1 MDAELQQALQSLPAP
16 PPPKTARPA
25 QVAKL
30 AALVDSQLPLQA
42 FLEQLLPQLCSLFSG
57 AAAVTWIKAHGTS
70 EAIVGVRYQMDK
82 LLPAPIDQ
90 KQHER
95 LVQLAWRQPRPL
107 LIERADLPLHGCAA
121 PPSGSATS
129 ATLASGVSLEI
140 PAGSDQTPGV
150 SANTTGHP
158 LLFAP
163 IIHLDEPLALLEV
176 ALGVPADELTSAQ
189 RQLFIRAI
197 ELVAQRVYGGL
208 RRRISLPP
216 PSIDKAVAQL
226 EILTSDVR
234 ALQQQIRQRIEGRLQ
249 QFHGW
254 AFSSLADKQAF
265 AKLVQNMLES
275 HGLRVECPE
284 CGHAAI
290 LRGLRVGNA
299 KHGAFVFDHY
309 LDSGRTF
316 HGGSTAVPLIRV
328 VPKPARRAATSQS
341 G

>member
-1 MDAELQQALQSLPAP
+1 MDAELQQALLSLPAARP
-16 PPPKTARPA
+16 PHAARPA

-30 AALVDSQLPLQA
+30 ASLVDSSLPLQA

-70 EAIVGVRYQMDK
+70 DAIVGVRYQMDK
-82 LLPAPIDQ
+82 LLPALADQ

-107 LIERADLPLHGCAA
+107 LVERTDLPQDAA
-121 PPSGSATS
+121 ATSTTLPSGTP
-129 ATLASGVSLEI
+129 LEL
-140 PAGSDQTPGV
+140 PAGSDNTAGVSTSGV

-163 IIHLDEPLALLEV
+163 IVHLDEPLALLEV

-189 RQLFIRAI
+189 RQVFIRAI

-208 RRRISLPP
+208 RRRIALPP
-216 PSIDKAVAQL
+216 PSIDKAIAQL
-226 EILTSDVR
+226 ESLTGDVR

-254 AFSSLADKQAF
+254 AFNSLADKQAF

-328 VPKPARRAATSQS
+328 VPKPARRAAASHP